1 MSKQNGISII
11 EVCLVLISSLLFIYT
26 TAYILHL
33 TRTFNEAR
41 DVANDLRLIR
51 ESIEINNN
59 KTFLKEGYQVIS
71 SKSNYYLVI
80 KTGEKRIDEIF
91 MICTFIKE
99 SCGYISDN
107 KMKYISVVRP
117 EVHLS
122 KIGFSHLNSET
133 VAVAL
138 LFKV

>member
-26 TAYILHL
+26 TAYVLHL
-33 TRTFNEAR
+33 TKTFNDVR

-59 KTFLKEGYQVIS
+59 KTISKKGYMVE
-71 SKSNYYLVI
+71 SKNNYYLVI
-80 KTGEKRIDEIF
+80 KTGEKRIDEVF

-107 KMKYISVVRP
+107 KMKYISVLRP
-117 EVHLS
+117 EVRLS
-122 KIGFSHLNSET
+122 DIGFNLNLET
-133 VAVAL
+133 VSVAL

>member
-11 EVCLVLISSLLFIYT
+11 EVCLVLISSLLFIYI

-33 TRTFNEAR
+33 TKTFNEAR
-41 DVANDLRLIR
+41 NVANDLRFIR

-59 KTFLKEGYQVIS
+59 KTISKEGYTVIS
-71 SKSNYYLVI
+71 ESNYYLVI

-107 KMKYISVVRP
+107 KMKYISALRP
-117 EVHLS
+117 EVRLS
-122 KIGFSHLNSET
+122 DIGFNLNLET